1 MRTIAL
7 LAVAVL
13 ALAGCGQDA
22 APGASQAAV
31 PAETAAAKAPDVDTA
46 AELIAALS
54 EQVKTAKLSVA
65 YTEESDPNRKLGRP
79 GGYVS
84 KAAFTDSRID
94 PDDVLGEKG
103 DVQLGGGIEVF
114 ADAADAQA
122 RKAYVEETLKG
133 AQVFGSE
140 YMAVSGGAL
149 LRVSGELTPK
159 QWRAYE
165 RAWPGVVAG
174 ALG

>member
-22 APGASQAAV
+22 PSSGPAAA
-31 PAETAAAKAPDVDTA
+31 PAETAAVKAPGVDTA
-46 AELIAALS
+46 ADLVAALS
-54 EQVKTAKLSVA
+54 TRVKTAKLSVA
-65 YTEESDPNRKLGRP
+65 YTEESDPNDKLGRP

-84 KAAFTDSRID
+84 KAAFVDSRID
-94 PDDVLGEKG
+94 AGDVLGEKG
-103 DVQLGGGIEVF
+103 DVQFGGGVEVF
-114 ADAADAQA
+114 TDPVDAQA
-122 RKAYVEETLKG
+122 RKAYVEETLEA

-140 YMAVSGGAL
+140 YMAVAGGAL

-165 RAWPGVVAG
+165 RAWPGVVVEV
-174 ALG
+174 LG